1 MFNHSKREQRLGEL
15 EERVRHV
22 DALTPRLL
30 FDVIAGV
37 CVRSE
42 IRSGPTKARID
53 RLIEA
58 GASTEA
64 TLALIDLELPQW
76 QLRRLVYEDGE
87 WLCCLS
93 RQPALP
99 AGFDECA
106 EASHEVL
113 PVAVLSAFLQALCV
127 VSNAPCAATTVPP
140 VREAA
145 CTTMCCENFA

>member
-1 MFNHSKREQRLGEL
+1 MFIHSKREQRLGEL
-15 EERVRHV
+15 EVRVRRIQ
-22 DALTPRLL
+22 AITPRLL
-30 FDVIAGV
+30 FYVIAGV
-37 CVRSE
+37 CVRSAV
-42 IRSGPTKARID
+42 RSGPAKTRID

-58 GASTEA
+58 GAFTEA
-64 TLALIDLELPQW
+64 TLALIELELPQW

-99 AGFDECA
+99 AGLDECA

-127 VSNAPCAATTVPP
+127 ASNAPCAVTTVPQ